1 MLRRGTKGSHFF
13 DTETFRSYATITRS
27 NPKSINQLRIQ
38 GKGPEGLP
46 PLFLDQT
53 DGVEKNFW
61 RLVSHLS
68 QGLDDRAPPYLKV
81 WNCLKL

>member
-13 DTETFRSYATITRS
+13 DTETFRSYAAITRS

-38 GKGPEGLP
+38 GKGPEGPP

-53 DGVEKNFW
+53 DGVKKKKIGDW
-61 RLVSHLS
+61 SPTYLRVWMT
-68 QGLDDRAPPYLKV
+68 GLPLI
-81 WNCLKL
+81 

>member
-13 DTETFRSYATITRS
+13 DTETFRSYAAITRS

-38 GKGPEGLP
+38 GKGLEGP
-46 PLFLDQT
+46 PPFFLDQT
-53 DGVEKNFW
+53 DGVK
-61 RLVSHLS
+61 LVSHLS
-68 QGLDDRAPPYLKV
+68 QGLDDRVPPYLKV

>member
-13 DTETFRSYATITRS
+13 DTETFRSYAAITRS
-27 NPKSINQLRIQ
+27 NPKSINQSRIQ
-38 GKGPEGLP
+38 GKGPEGPP

-53 DGVEKNFW
+53 DGVKKKNW